1 MDEPLI
7 FVRVVHFAAT
17 LSAGGVA
24 LFDIFITQ
32 PALPYAMNAELRAAI
47 SRRLAW
53 IAWIALVLNA
63 AVGCGVVCAGELV
76 DQRSAARQC
85 FV

>member
-1 MDEPLI
+1 M
-7 FVRVVHFAAT
+7 RVVHFAAT

-53 IAWIALVLNA
+53 IALVLTLLSGA
-63 AVGCGVVCAGELV
+63 AWFVLV
-76 DQRSAARQC
+76 AQSISD
-85 FV
+85 